1 MLEVAKN
8 KPNEE
13 TIKVLENALER
24 ARSGDIQNI
33 VIYGS
38 DGNKSTFNQ
47 FVVNTDFMV
56 ILGESR
62 LVERDLID
70 LHADLRKEVS
80 WDFCNV

>member
-1 MLEVAKN
+1 VLELAKN
-8 KPNEE
+8 KSNER
-13 TIKVLENALER
+13 TIKVLEDALER
-24 ARSGDIQNI
+24 AKSGDIQNI

-38 DGNKSTFNQ
+38 DGNRNTFNQ
-47 FVVNTDFMV
+47 FNVDTDFMV

>member
-1 MLEVAKN
+1 MLELAKN
-8 KPNEE
+8 KSNER
-13 TIKVLENALER
+13 TIKVLEDALER
-24 ARSGDIQNI
+24 AKSGDIQNI

-38 DGNKSTFNQ
+38 DGNRNTFNQ
-47 FVVNTDFMV
+47 FNVDTDFMV